1 VTTRNSTVKS
11 SHALR
16 ASAPLALL
24 LCVLATPA
32 GCSQPQVRC
41 HASGGEGIARYALV
55 GGVPSDAACAN
66 LNLPLLPNSDPS
78 TFPFGV
84 ESYVPSPTDP
94 NAGSEPGSIAIK
106 AEWIGNRIFEAEQA
120 SLPLLNTSFTS
131 DQYAELANYPYGTGK
146 APDPPPT
153 GAPSTNFPYAW
164 GAYDTVYPDPSTGLC
179 QVTTMRASDMDYPA
193 IPAHQDCNEND
204 SSCLTGG
211 APGDAADFPP
221 TDVDAVPET
230 KVKYAWSNV
239 RTFVTPTSIGAQTFG
254 DLAITQDGCTV
265 SYHVSIL
272 VPRVQCNVTDDNGNV
287 IGNDP
292 KLCDPNPDGDENPQ
306 GSGITQAVTPSCEN
320 IGSKDNPDWECLPP
334 P

>member
-1 VTTRNSTVKS
+1 MTTRTSTVKS

-55 GGVPSDAACAN
+55 GGVPSTPACAS
-66 LNLPLLPNSDPS
+66 LTLPLLPNSDPS
-78 TFPFGV
+78 TFPLGV

-94 NAGSEPGSIAIK
+94 NQFSEPGSVAIK
-106 AEWIGNRIFEAEQA
+106 AEWIGQRIFEANQA
-120 SLPLLNTSFTS
+120 SLTSINPS
-131 DQYAELANYPYGTGK
+131 LSAQSADLANYPYGSGK

-153 GAPSTNFPYAW
+153 GTPSTNFPYAW
-164 GAYDTVYPDPSTGLC
+164 GAYDTVYPDPSSGLC
-179 QVTTMRASDMDYPA
+179 TVSSMRASDMDYPA
-193 IPAHQDCNEND
+193 IPAHNDCNSND

-211 APGDAADFPP
+211 AAGDAATYPV
-221 TDVDAVPET
+221 TAVDAVTET
-230 KVKYAWSNV
+230 KVKYAWSNL
-239 RTFVTPTSIGAQTFG
+239 RTFVTPSSIGAQTFA

-265 SYHVSIL
+265 NYHVSIL
-272 VPRVQCNVTDDNGNV
+272 VPRVQCNVTDANGNV
-287 IGNDP
+287 IGSDA
-292 KLCDPNPDGDENPQ
+292 KLCDPNPDGLENPQ
-306 GSGITQAVTPSCEN
+306 GSGITTAVTPSCEN
-320 IGSKDNPDWECLPP
+320 IGTKDAPDWECLPP